1 MSALV
6 GGLSGKERAQLDAA
20 VLEYLKKVAPA
31 AADAFAP
38 APPDA
43 AAQPGALE
51 RKWVSV
57 VRLQRRVL
65 DLEAK
70 AKAGGRATPPP
81 GGSYAPRAPCAHA
94 LRGHRG
100 AVTCAAASGGLAA
113 TGAEDGAIRLW
124 DCASGAAAGSLGG
137 HVDAVLALAFDD
149 GGALLSCSADG
160 TAKVWPA
167 AAVAAGGGAGATLRG
182 HGGAVSGGC
191 FAHGDGG
198 ADAAAVV
205 TASRDGDVRCW
216 RPADGAALGAA
227 RAPHGAGE
235 ALRGCAARRCAR
247 GARYGGDC
255 AALVATCGGNT
266 ARIFALGAG
275 GALADAAQPLAGHAH
290 AVEAVAFGPDA
301 ATRAVD
307 AAAYAK
313 LSLADG
319 AAARRSVVVAT
330 CARDG
335 EARVWRVAPDPA
347 AGATGLPAPACL
359 RVLAAHGSWV
369 RCLAWHPCGRRL
381 STASDDRSIK
391 VWDVPDGRV
400 VASLDDAHAG
410 FVAAL
415 ALCGDAKTLVSGG
428 DDRLV
433 RLWSC
438 R

>member
-6 GGLSGKERAQLDAA
+6 GGLSGKEREQLDAA

-160 TAKVWPA
+160 RA
-167 AAVAAGGGAGATLRG
+167 AQESEIPNFKGSDLG
-182 HGGAVSGGC
+182 HFLLVS
-191 FAHGDGG
+191 
-198 ADAAAVV
+198 ADFWTSDHLSERSRSVDVFLV
-205 TASRDGDVRCW
+205 TR
-216 RPADGAALGAA
+216 
-227 RAPHGAGE
+227 
-235 ALRGCAARRCAR
+235 AR
-247 GARYGGDC
+247 GT
-255 AALVATCGGNT
+255 LT
-266 ARIFALGAG
+266 L
-275 GALADAAQPLAGHAH
+275 
-290 AVEAVAFGPDA
+290 
-301 ATRAVD
+301 
-307 AAAYAK
+307 K
-313 LSLADG
+313 
-319 AAARRSVVVAT
+319 RR
-330 CARDG
+330 
-335 EARVWRVAPDPA
+335 
-347 AGATGLPAPACL
+347 
-359 RVLAAHGSWV
+359 
-369 RCLAWHPCGRRL
+369 
-381 STASDDRSIK
+381 
-391 VWDVPDGRV
+391 
-400 VASLDDAHAG
+400 
-410 FVAAL
+410 
-415 ALCGDAKTLVSGG
+415 
-428 DDRLV
+428 
-433 RLWSC
+433 
-438 R
+438 

>member
-6 GGLSGKERAQLDAA
+6 GGLSGKEREQLDAA

-149 GGALLSCSADG
+149 GGALLSCSAGG

-198 ADAAAVV
+198 ADATAVV
-205 TASRDGDVRCW
+205 TASRRR
-216 RPADGAALGAA
+216 RPLLAARGRRRARRRA
-227 RAPHGAGE
+227 RAPRRRRGVA
-235 ALRGCAARRCAR
+235 GCAARRCAR